1 MERLPSAGGVI
12 RSVGSGALMIVW
24 VAAGQCIGY
33 VETIINA
40 WDCLAAVCIVN
51 EAGGRATD
59 FLAENGPAGS
69 GPIVAGA
76 PAVFAQLTELLP

>member
-1 MERLPSAGGVI
+1 MPH
-12 RSVGSGALMIVW
+12 
-24 VAAGQCIGY
+24 
-33 VETIINA
+33 A

-51 EAGGRATD
+51 EAGGRTTD

>member
-1 MERLPSAGGVI
+1 MLPRLKRRARFDVE
-12 RSVGSGALMIVW
+12 
-24 VAAGQCIGY
+24 AA
-33 VETIINA
+33 TMPHA

-51 EAGGRATD
+51 EAGGRTTD